1 MTTCIAFQLAL
12 NMCCRRMLCV
22 YCSREL
28 EAEQN
33 LSADSEVDLFALHY
47 VFMPLL
53 RQEVEKFV
61 ESWNNHKLRTEHN
74 LTPLQLF
81 ITGLP
86 DTESQ
91 SSLSSDDVR

>member
-1 MTTCIAFQLAL
+1 
-12 NMCCRRMLCV
+12 MLCV

-74 LTPLQLF
+74 LPHC
-81 ITGLP
+81 
-86 DTESQ
+86 SY
-91 SSLSSDDVR
+91 SSLDCRTQNHRARYHLMMYVESD